1 MEFEELSELG
11 DISISS
17 MQLFEKTVY
26 YIKNILIKYNTCCF

>member
-17 MQLFEKTVY
+17 MQFEKTVY